1 MAWIESHQNI
11 KEHKKTYR
19 LMAELGV
26 SKRDAIAIVHMIWWW
41 CLDNAIDGWIDVPN
55 IAIKTATE
63 WEGDADKLVECLL
76 NAGWLERHSE
86 GGFTVHDWFHYCG
99 SLAEKRL
106 QRKHFREKKT
116 GAVRRPKSSRPVAES
131 RPTVSV
137 SVSIPK
143 DKDSNESV
151 GQPEQPAGPTPEH
164 LLNLWNNLAD
174 NALPRVEALTEKR
187 RTKCLARLREHPD
200 KEFWDRVIQKLNVSD
215 FLRGS
220 TGWRAS
226 FDWLI
231 TNDNNVVK
239 IVEGSYDN
247 VKFARRR

>member
-1 MAWIESHQNI
+1 MSA
-11 KEHKKTYR
+11 
-19 LMAELGV
+19 LGV
-26 SKRDAIAIVHMIWWW
+26 SKRDAVAIVHMVWWW
-41 CLDNAIDGWIDVPN
+41 CLDNALEGRIEVPES
-55 IAIKTATE
+55 ALKAATE
-63 WEGDADKLVECLL
+63 WESDASELVRGLVE
-76 NAGWLERHSE
+76 AGWLEVHPE
-86 GGFTVHDWFHYCG
+86 GGWMVHDWRHYCG
-99 SLAEKRL
+99 SLVQKRL
-106 QRKHFREKKT
+106 DRKNFREKRMGSK
-116 GAVRRPKSSRPVAES
+116 RRPNGSRTGVKSL
-131 RPTVSV
+131 PTVSV
-137 SVSIPK
+137 SQSVSESTK

-151 GQPEQPAGPTPEH
+151 GQPEKPAGPTPEH

-174 NALPRVEALTEKR
+174 NALARVEALTEKR